1 MRLAEW
7 RKREGKTQAWLA
19 DQLGVTQSYISTIE
33 RAVDNIVPGRVHLI
47 RIALL
52 TRLKVLPND
61 FLPIDDLRRQ
71 VMADGTAQDA
81 KDRAA

>member
-7 RKREGKTQAWLA
+7 RKREGKTQAWVA
-19 DQLGVTQSYISTIE
+19 EQLGVTQSYVSTIE
-33 RAVDNIVPGRVHLI
+33 RAHDNIMPGKVHLI

-61 FLPIDDLRRQ
+61 FLPIDELRQ
-71 VMADGTAQDA
+71 KVMQDGASR
-81 KDRAA
+81 DRAA